1 MDVLEKIGEFYGLS
15 GDLTR
20 NNFDFYNAVFDKIDF
35 DGDGDV
41 THLEI
46 YKALTSAGLDITKEG
61 VMRMGMEMASICIFY
76 LNDDGWY
83 LFPGII
89 ILPPHA

>member
-20 NNFDFYNAVFDKIDF
+20 KDIDFYDAVFDKIDF

-41 THLEI
+41 TQLEI
-46 YKALTSAGLDITKEG
+46 YEALTSAGLDITEEG
-61 VMRMGMEMASICIFY
+61 VTNLLAMIDE
-76 LNDDGWY
+76 DGNGKY
-83 LFPGII
+83 MHLLFELRWMVFIS
-89 ILPPHA
+89 